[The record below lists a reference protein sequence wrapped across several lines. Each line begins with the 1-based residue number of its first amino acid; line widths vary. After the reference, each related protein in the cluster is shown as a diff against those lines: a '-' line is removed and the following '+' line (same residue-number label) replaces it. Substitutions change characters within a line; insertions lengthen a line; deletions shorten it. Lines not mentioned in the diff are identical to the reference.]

1 MNRLKAFIHTE
12 QSGGIILLTCAIV
25 SLVLANS
32 AAADWFHHLL
42 YTPVGFRLGD
52 YAMSWPFEK
61 WVNDG
66 LMAIFFLVVGLEI
79 KRELLEGH
87 LSSFKQA
94 IMPIIAAVGGMC
106 VPATIYSLMGQSADS
121 ASGWGVP
128 MATDIAFSL
137 AILSLLGKRVPI
149 ALKVFLTALAI
160 ADDLGAVVV
169 IALFY
174 TSGVQLIY
182 LGWMAAL
189 VVLMLL
195 CNRYRVGG
203 GWLYLIGGV
212 ALWYVTYKSGVHATI
227 AGVLLALCVPF
238 RSEYTQA
245 ELEEMLS
252 DRRQDL
258 EREIAAGT
266 LSSAGMRTEM
276 QEFAHNLQSM
286 SHRIIADLHVAVSFL
301 IMPLFA
307 LCNTAVHIDGSLLG
321 QLAAAP
327 SLGIIFGLLLGKPIG
342 IVLSSWLAV
351 RFGLGKM
358 PERSTW
364 PTMIGVGLLAGI
376 GFTMSFFVS
385 MLAFPSHPELQ
396 DLAKIAIL
404 IGSGVAGLAGF
415 IWLSVTLKPAAA
427 PSNDSILEDE

>member
-1 MNRLKAFIHTE
+1 
-12 QSGGIILLTCAIV
+12 
-25 SLVLANS
+25 
-32 AAADWFHHLL
+32 
-42 YTPVGFRLGD
+42 
-52 YAMSWPFEK
+52 MSWPFEK

-94 IMPIIAAVGGMC
+94 IMPIIAALGGML

-174 TSGVQLIY
+174 TSGVQLTY

-266 LSSAGMRTEM
+266 LSSAGMRAEM

-327 SLGIIFGLLLGKPIG
+327 SLGIIFGLLFGKPIG

-358 PERSTW
+358 PEHGTW
-364 PTMIGVGLLAGI
+364 PAMIGVGLLAGI

-385 MLAFPSHPELQ
+385 MLAFPAHPELQ

-404 IGSGVAGLAGF
+404 IGSGVAGMAGF
-415 IWLSVTLKPAAA
+415 IWLSMTLKPAPAA
-427 PSNDSILEDE
+427 TNDSILEDE